1 MSIKDANSQKGDD
14 NQSEEEDDE
23 MYFGIK
29 NDKHEEAKKE
39 VHQSIEALEPF
50 KPLEKGKYFV
60 EKTLLVIS
68 KFPFF
73 EQFERILIDIQH
85 SITKEGL
92 MAPFEDYI
100 ARLVYQVPAP
110 PRGIQNVRLKL
121 ISKTLPHKDVTVF
134 QPPINRLPY
143 ADRNS
148 INTLFECLN
157 VDNVLLFFKR
167 VLLDSNVSILSIV
180 MEYMVRI

>member
-1 MSIKDANSQKGDD
+1 
-14 NQSEEEDDE
+14 

-39 VHQSIEALEPF
+39 VYQSIEALEPF

-134 QPPINRLPY
+134 
-143 ADRNS
+143 
-148 INTLFECLN
+148 
-157 VDNVLLFFKR
+157 
-167 VLLDSNVSILSIV
+167 
-180 MEYMVRI
+180 